1 MCVQCMLQHTK
12 WPNRVASFS
21 TPAFVAQQKTENNPL
36 LMEGS
41 TKTIAENAF
50 FQPSFTAKNLRKRNM
65 TEERTMNTSKALDND
80 GTASKMSGLQSGML
94 TTAALS
100 IVLIAHNNPWHLL
113 RLETKKHK
121 KRYHCC
127 LHSSCVY
134 IPSSVTSAETVDMLR
149 QGTKLWC
156 LWFLLSTD
164 IGHKNSFITMWQ
176 TSARNINLGV
186 SSCMH
191 QCHTQI
197 YKKQTCIT
205 TP

>member
-1 MCVQCMLQHTK
+1 MCVQCMPQHTK
-12 WPNRVASFS
+12 RPNRVASFS

-36 LMEGS
+36 LMAGS
-41 TKTIAENAF
+41 TKTMVAENAF

-80 GTASKMSGLQSGML
+80 GMASKMSGLQSSML

-100 IVLIAHNNPWHLL
+100 IVLIAHNNPWHPL
-113 RLETKKHK
+113 RLETHTQK
-121 KRYHCC
+121 KRYCSHD
-127 LHSSCVY
+127 Y
-134 IPSSVTSAETVDMLR
+134 IPPSVTSVETVDMLR
-149 QGTKLWC
+149 QGTQLQF
-156 LWFLLSTD
+156 LWFLLPTD
-164 IGHKNSFITMWQ
+164 IGHKYSFITKWQ